1 MTIGGVTSPDQPTKE
16 VEIMNKHLNG
26 YRVTA
31 VAAIICVVLLSAGVT
46 SSVAQ
51 EMVVEQAAISVDV
64 IDREPVDPDNAFSA
78 SVAKLYCFTKIAG
91 AESPSDITHVWYYGD
106 TERARI
112 TLAVNGNPWR
122 TYSSKRLQLYEVGLW
137 HVDILDA
144 IGNTM
149 ETVKFDITP

>member
-1 MTIGGVTSPDQPTKE
+1 
-16 VEIMNKHLNG
+16 MNKHLNG
-26 YRVTA
+26 YRFTA

-64 IDREPVDPDNAFSA
+64 MDREPVDPGNAFPA

>member
-1 MTIGGVTSPDQPTKE
+1 
-16 VEIMNKHLNG
+16 MNKHLNG

-64 IDREPVDPDNAFSA
+64 IDREPVDPGNAFPA
-78 SVAKLYCFTKIAG
+78 SVAKLYCYTKIAG
-91 AESPSDITHVWYYGD
+91 AESLSDITHVWYYGD